1 MIELKRIVTILL
13 ISLLALIGVG
23 CTNNHQSTTSGQTK
37 KITVAASQVP
47 HAEILEHIKPTL
59 EKEGIELE
67 VKVMQDYVLPN
78 KVVEEGEADANFFQ
92 HVPFL
97 EETNEKNGYHLVKV
111 TGVHIEPLGAYSKKV
126 KKIEDLPQKSAIAVP
141 NDPTNLTRALLLLDA
156 HGVIK
161 LDNREGDKTER
172 NIVDLKT
179 HVIKPVEAA
188 ILPRVLDEVD
198 LAVINTNYALQAKL
212 NPVKDSLIIEDKNS
226 PYVNI
231 LATKQGRE
239 KDEAIQKLA
248 KALNSPEVKKFIEE
262 KYKGSVV
269 PAF

>member
-1 MIELKRIVTILL
+1 MKLKRILAISFVLILT
-13 ISLLALIGVG
+13 LLGVS
-23 CTNNHQSTTSGQTK
+23 CNPTTSEQTK
-37 KITVAASQVP
+37 KLTVAASQVP
-47 HAEILEHIKPTL
+47 HAEILEQVKPVL
-59 EKEGIELE
+59 KKEGIDLE
-67 VKVMQDYVLPN
+67 IKVMQDYVLPN
-78 KVVEEGEADANFFQ
+78 QVVEEGEVDANFFQ

-97 EETNEKNGYHLVKV
+97 EETNREKGYHLVKV
-111 TGVHIEPLGAYSKKV
+111 TGVHIEPLGGYSKKV
-126 KKIEDLPQKSAIAVP
+126 KKISDLPKGSTIAVP

-161 LDNREGDKTER
+161 LDNRKGEKTER
-172 NIVDLKT
+172 NVKDLKT
-179 HVIKPVEAA
+179 YKLKPVEAA
-188 ILPRVLDEVD
+188 ILPRVLDEVE

-231 LATKQGRE
+231 LVTKQGKE
-239 KDEAIQKLA
+239 KDQAIQKLA
-248 KALNSPEVKKFIEE
+248 KALNSPQVKKFIEQ

>member
-1 MIELKRIVTILL
+1 MVKLKRILALSLTF
-13 ISLLALIGVG
+13 LLALVGVG
-23 CTNNHQSTTSGQTK
+23 CNSSTTSEKTK

-47 HAEILEHIKPTL
+47 HAEILEHVKPSL
-59 EKEGIELE
+59 KKEGIDLE
-67 VKVMQDYVLPN
+67 IKVMQDYVLPN
-78 KVVEEGEADANFFQ
+78 RVVEEGEVDANFFQ
-92 HVPFL
+92 HIPFL
-97 EETNEKNGYHLVKV
+97 EETNQKNGYHLVKV
-111 TGVHIEPLGAYSKKV
+111 TGVHIEPLGGYSKKV
-126 KKIEDLPQKSAIAVP
+126 KKIEDLPKGSTIAVP

-156 HGVIK
+156 HGVIQ
-161 LDNREGDKTER
+161 LDNRQGEKTER
-172 NIVDLKT
+172 NVKDLKS
-179 HVIKPVEAA
+179 HKLKPVEAA
-188 ILPRVLDEVD
+188 LLPRVLDEVD

-231 LATKQGRE
+231 LVTKQGKE

-248 KALNSPEVKKFIEE
+248 KALNSPEVKKFIED